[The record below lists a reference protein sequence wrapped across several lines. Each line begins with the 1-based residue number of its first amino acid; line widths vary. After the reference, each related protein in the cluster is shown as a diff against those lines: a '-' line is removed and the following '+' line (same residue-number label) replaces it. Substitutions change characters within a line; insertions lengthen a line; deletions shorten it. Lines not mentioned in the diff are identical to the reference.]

1 MAMLYD
7 RYVSVN
13 LVLSVY
19 VTFKQMLLIML
30 LKHVVKEGF
39 LVSFLVWK
47 FCGHAQ
53 FPHSFG
59 RIARNSAGTVPFQ
72 KFSTTEN

>member
-39 LVSFLVWK
+39 LV
-47 FCGHAQ
+47 
-53 FPHSFG
+53 
-59 RIARNSAGTVPFQ
+59 
-72 KFSTTEN
+72 